1 MLEKIWLL
9 AETVATSSESQPT
22 TNNHNK

>member
-1 MLEKIWLL
+1 MLAKISLL
-9 AETVATSSESQPT
+9 AETVATPCESQPT